1 MVIGEENYDID
12 VLIEKL
18 KVFVLIQIKLVV
30 KMDSK
35 IVGKVCKE
43 CWLKILQMR
52 VDFSVFLKVMDKI
65 IK

>member
-43 CWLKILQMR
+43 CWLKVL
-52 VDFSVFLKVMDKI
+52 
-65 IK
+65 